1 MRQRRVEGGEHTVE
15 EGRIE
20 RPLLSVDGKKVE
32 ILDDGAEIVLVR
44 PEGEGERLIV
54 EFEGAVFFRA
64 QALQDGEID
73 AIGLPSQFGTE
84 FGRTLFGVVVD
95 EDRHIFVVTAP
106 LLAGRCTSC
115 GCAASC
121 RGRPT
126 ASCSAAGARCGAAGA
141 SYRTAGASCR
151 ASRARC
157 RVATGA
163 RCGAAGASCRATGA
177 RCGATT
183 SARCVSL
190 CSDGGCSFCHF
201 HGVFLLLRGEMIFF
215 EEKCFS
221 SRRNVFLRGE
231 MFFFGEK
238 CFSSGRND
246 FLRGED
252 VVDSFA
258 LQEFLNSKSGTFSQ
272 KCRSFLGFLGL
283 FSG

>member
-1 MRQRRVEGGEHTVE
+1 MRQRRVERGEHTVE

-20 RPLLSVDGKKVE
+20 RPLLSVDGKEIE

-121 RGRPT
+121 CARPT
-126 ASCSAAGARCGAAGA
+126 ASCGGAASPCGAG
-141 SYRTAGASCR
+141 CL
-151 ASRARC
+151 RC
-157 RVATGA
+157 SVVVVVVVA
-163 RCGAAGASCRATGA
+163 
-177 RCGATT
+177 
-183 SARCVSL
+183 VKL
-190 CSDGGCSFCHF
+190 F
-201 HGVFLLLRGEMIFF
+201 HSE
-215 EEKCFS
+215 
-221 SRRNVFLRGE
+221 NVFVA
-231 MFFFGEK
+231 F
-238 CFSSGRND
+238 
-246 FLRGED
+246 
-252 VVDSFA
+252 
-258 LQEFLNSKSGTFSQ
+258 EFLNSLVDVCFTFSCLSPLSQ
-272 KCRSFLGFLGL
+272 HHIILEKTTGCFRENDVL
-283 FSG
+283 F